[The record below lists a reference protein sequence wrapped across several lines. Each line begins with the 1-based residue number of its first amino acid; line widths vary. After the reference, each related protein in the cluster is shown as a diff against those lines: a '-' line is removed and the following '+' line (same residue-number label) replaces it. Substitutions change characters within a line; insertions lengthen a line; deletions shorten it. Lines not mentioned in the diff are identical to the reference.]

1 MLYCKNIKNQNIVLD
16 LFPFEAI
23 VVGSGSTGG
32 MAALTLA
39 QQGIKVLIL
48 EAGPQITRQEA
59 QSSEP
64 KDTLNR
70 ISSLISKKH
79 NNQIQHP
86 GYWKNNPNLY
96 ANEKL
101 YPYINP
107 KNKPFL
113 WTQGKQLGGRSLTW
127 GGITLRLAPSD
138 FNSSLDDGFGP
149 NWPITYDDLSMHYDY
164 IENFNGIYGKKDN
177 IKQVPDGNYIGEI
190 SLTNSE
196 KYFGD
201 QIKSKLNYPFIQS
214 RGFDRNSSVKEKD
227 WPKSSS
233 IGSSLKKAIETG
245 NVQILS
251 NHLVE
256 SFETNKETERATK
269 VLIVNTNNGIKKEL
283 DCDLIFLCA
292 STISTLRIL
301 LNSEK
306 NYKSSGF
313 IDGSGKLGKYLMDHV
328 SISRFFSIPNSDNFS
343 HKKNNSST
351 LSGAGS
357 FFIPF
362 GSELPNE
369 FKVNFIRG
377 YGIWGAI
384 DRLGIPKFLQKS
396 PDETIGFLISHGEV
410 LPRCSN
416 KVELSNKGDQ
426 WDIPIPKIEFE
437 WSNNELNMCKHMAS
451 SMKKAIEASGGK
463 IKNIQEIIN
472 IPFLKLLDKNS
483 VAFSENAPPP
493 GYYIHEVGGA
503 PMGLSEEHS
512 VLDKWNR
519 LWRCKNVFVIDGA
532 CWPTSSWQSPTL
544 TMMALS
550 RRACLGIKKLI

>member
-1 MLYCKNIKNQNIVLD
+1 MLYCINIKDQNIALD
-16 LFPFEAI
+16 LLPFDAI

-32 MAALTLA
+32 IAALTLA
-39 QQGIKVLIL
+39 QQGIKVLII
-48 EAGPQITRQEA
+48 EAGPQLKRKEA
-59 QSSEP
+59 YSSEP

-70 ISSLISKKH
+70 ISSLISKRH

-96 ANEKL
+96 ANEKI

-113 WTQGKQLGGRSLTW
+113 WTQGKHYGGRSLTW

-138 FNSSLDDGFGP
+138 FKSSLKDGFGP
-149 NWPITYDDLSMHYDY
+149 KWPITYEDLSMHYDY
-164 IENFNGIYGKKDN
+164 VENLNGIYGKKDN
-177 IKQVPDGNYIGEI
+177 IKQIPDGNYIGEI
-190 SLTNSE
+190 PLTNSE
-196 KYFGD
+196 KFFGE

-214 RGFDRNSSVKEKD
+214 RGFDRNSSVKEKN

-245 NVQILS
+245 NVQVLS

-256 SFETNKETERATK
+256 SFETNRETERATK
-269 VLIVNTNNGIKKEL
+269 IKIVNTNNGIKKEL
-283 DCDLIFLCA
+283 DCELIFLCA
-292 STISTLRIL
+292 STIATLRIL

-306 NYKSSGF
+306 NYNSSGF
-313 IDGSGKLGKYLMDHV
+313 VDCSGKLGKYLMDHV
-328 SISRFFSIPNSDNFS
+328 SISRFFSIPEADNFS
-343 HKKNNSST
+343 NQKNSSAT

-369 FKVNFIRG
+369 FKVDFLRG

-384 DRLGIPKFLQKS
+384 DRLGIPKFLLKS
-396 PDETIGFLISHGEV
+396 PNEVIGFLISHGEV
-410 LPRCSN
+410 LPRASN
-416 KVELSNKGDQ
+416 KVELSSKGDQ
-426 WDIPIPKIEFE
+426 WDIPIPKIDFE
-437 WSNNELNMCKHMAS
+437 WSNNELKMCEHMTS
-451 SMKKAIEASGGK
+451 SMEKAIKASGGT
-463 IKNIQEIIN
+463 IKEINEIIN
-472 IPFLKLLDKNS
+472 IPFLKLLDKES
-483 VAFSENAPPP
+483 VALSRKTPPP

-503 PMGLSEEHS
+503 PMGLDEEQS

-519 LWRCKNVFVIDGA
+519 LWRCKNVFVIDGS